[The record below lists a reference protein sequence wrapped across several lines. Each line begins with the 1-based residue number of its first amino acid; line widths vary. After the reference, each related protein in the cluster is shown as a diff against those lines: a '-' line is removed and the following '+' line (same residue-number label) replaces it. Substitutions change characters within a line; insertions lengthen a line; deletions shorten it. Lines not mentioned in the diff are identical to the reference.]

1 LVKATEVALNSQ
13 RLRKEDTPLKPEA
26 VSIIPSFPFLR
37 EVEETSGEK
46 VSLCYQC
53 KKCSSGCPVTFAMD
67 YLPHVVLRMAQVGLR
82 DRVLG
87 SATIWICASCETCTT
102 RCPNEI
108 DVAGV
113 MDTLR
118 RMALK
123 ADVSGVAKLP
133 SSVRDIAGFHSAFLS
148 SIKAGGRVHEIGM
161 LASYML
167 RVNLWAKL
175 RSGWLLKE
183 AKLGWEM
190 FRRGKL
196 KLLPHKMH
204 QTREIGK
211 LFQRSGR

>member
-1 LVKATEVALNSQ
+1 
-13 RLRKEDTPLKPEA
+13 
-26 VSIIPSFPFLR
+26 
-37 EVEETSGEK
+37 
-46 VSLCYQC
+46 
-53 KKCSSGCPVTFAMD
+53 
-67 YLPHVVLRMAQVGLR
+67 
-82 DRVLG
+82 
-87 SATIWICASCETCTT
+87 
-102 RCPNEI
+102 
-108 DVAGV
+108 

>member
-1 LVKATEVALNSQ
+1 MILSVEVALNSQ
-13 RLRKEDTPLKPEA
+13 RLRKEGTPLKPEA
-26 VSIIPSFPFLR
+26 VPIIPSFSFLR
-37 EVEETSGEK
+37 EVEETSGET

-67 YLPHVVLRMAQVGLR
+67 YLPHVILRMVQLGLR
-82 DRVLG
+82 HSVLD
-87 SATIWICASCETCTT
+87 SATIWICASCQTCTT

-123 ADVSGVAKLP
+123 ADLRRVAKLP
-133 SSVRDIAGFHSAFLS
+133 PSVRDITGFHSAFLN

-161 LASYML
+161 LARYML
-167 RVNLWAKL
+167 KTGLWGKL

-196 KLLPHKMH
+196 KLVPHKMH
-204 QTREIGK
+204 RTREIEK
-211 LFQRSGR
+211 LFQRSER

>member
-1 LVKATEVALNSQ
+1 MAKTTETILSSQ
-13 RLRKEDTPLKPEA
+13 SRKEKDITPKTEA
-26 VSIIPSFPFLR
+26 VPVVPSSSFLR

-133 SSVRDIAGFHSAFLS
+133 PAARDIAGFHSAFLK
-148 SIKAGGRVHEIGM
+148 SIKTGGRVHEPEMIGRY
-161 LASYML
+161 LLKTS
-167 RVNLWAKL
+167 LWAKL

-196 KLLPHKMH
+196 RLVPHRMH
-204 QTREIGK
+204 RTGEIRE
-211 LFQRSGR
+211 LFQRSER

>member
-1 LVKATEVALNSQ
+1 MNFQ
-13 RLRKEDTPLKPEA
+13 RPIKEGTPLNTKTVP
-26 VSIIPSFPFLR
+26 VIPSFSFLR

-46 VSLCYQC
+46 VALCYQC

-67 YLPHVVLRMAQVGLR
+67 YLPHVILRMVQFGLR
-82 DRVLG
+82 DSVLD
-87 SATIWICASCETCTT
+87 SATIWICASCQTCTT

-123 ADVSGVAKLP
+123 GDVSGVAKLP
-133 SSVRDIAGFHSAFLS
+133 PSVRDITGFHSAFLN

-161 LASYML
+161 LARYML
-167 RVNLWAKL
+167 KPGLWGKL
-175 RSGWLLKE
+175 RSGWLLRE

-196 KLLPHKMH
+196 KLVPHKIH
-204 QTREIGK
+204 RTGEIGK